1 MQRQVYHEIY
11 YRLDEAVDSLVSEKM
26 IDSVRAQE
34 LMQIINNWL
43 DEKEDEDKQAVD
55 GWWKFQKLWN
65 RDGLDS
71 AMKFVRDGGLD
82 EDLTPSWADD
92 EPEEIERMRAMGG
105 NDL

>member
-11 YRLDEAVDSLVSEKM
+11 YRLDEAVDSLVAEKEL
-26 IDSVRAQE
+26 DPVRAQE
-34 LMQIINNWL
+34 LMQVINNWL
-43 DEKEDEDKQAVD
+43 DDKKDEDKQVED

-71 AMKFVRDGGLD
+71 AMKFVRDGGMS
-82 EDLTPSWADD
+82 EQPTATWGN